1 MLRNITIIG
10 LGAMGILFG
19 DAAVKH
25 LGPDR
30 VRFLADGDRP
40 TGRRSCW
47 SSP

>member
-1 MLRNITIIG
+1 MLNNVTIIG

-30 VRFLADGDRP
+30 VRFLADGDLQR
-40 TGRRSCW
+40 GEMRLSLL
-47 SSP
+47 